1 MAREPLVPFGV
12 VAERREERTPTGNP
26 LGIQRLDGKSW
37 NARLNKAL
45 LGNPNGTYVNEN
57 KTF

>member
-1 MAREPLVPFGV
+1 MVTFGLM
-12 VAERREERTPTGNP
+12 AERREERTPMGNP
-26 LGIQRLDGKSW
+26 LGIQWLDGKSW